1 MLKFDADAVLQPGV
15 QNRTLQRF
23 AHLNRSR
30 TYRERSGQF
39 AMEGYRLV
47 LDAAESGVR
56 LNTLILTESA
66 ACHYGDAFAPYLK
79 GVQTLLIADGL
90 AKTISDTET
99 AQGVFAVAQMPREMQ
114 TLPQQG
120 HRCMLL
126 HCLQDP
132 SNLGAILRT
141 AEALGTDGVYL
152 YHCCDLYNPKAIRS
166 SMGALF
172 RIPFSR
178 ITDIS
183 LFLTHCQEHSLPTCA
198 AVVDRDA
205 LPLKQYDFSDG
216 AVVCIGNEGN
226 GLPAEF
232 VSECTQKLTIPMAPA
247 ANSLNAAMAAGLFLW
262 EMSRFH

>member
-56 LNTLILTESA
+56 LHTLILTESA

-114 TLPQQG
+114 TLPQQVASG
-120 HRCMLL
+120 RKLY
-126 HCLQDP
+126 LQRFVEFDRSFP
-132 SNLGAILRT
+132 VEHKNSAGASLDRQAASGVSLT
-141 AEALGTDGVYL
+141 A
-152 YHCCDLYNPKAIRS
+152 S
-166 SMGALF
+166 GADK
-172 RIPFSR
+172 
-178 ITDIS
+178 TE
-183 LFLTHCQEHSLPTCA
+183 Q
-198 AVVDRDA
+198 
-205 LPLKQYDFSDG
+205 QY
-216 AVVCIGNEGN
+216 
-226 GLPAEF
+226 
-232 VSECTQKLTIPMAPA
+232 K
-247 ANSLNAAMAAGLFLW
+247 NS
-262 EMSRFH
+262 